1 MTNHSKYRKIMKA
14 IVLKEVGGPENLIL
28 AEVPVPKI
36 KDNEVL
42 VRVKAVS
49 INPVDAFVR
58 RNQAALE
65 MIYALKGDEENII
78 LGWDVAGILIEV
90 GSAVTRF
97 TAGDEVF
104 GNFNFIGQANTYAE
118 FVAVPEDEL
127 VIKPANV
134 SFEQAAGATMAA
146 LTAWAS
152 LVKFAKVKKGDKI
165 IIYGASGGVG
175 HYAVQLAKHFGA
187 YVIGVASGENKDF
200 VLSLGADE
208 FFDYK
213 TQAVEDFINDA
224 DIVHDAVWV
233 EAEVNSTEDT
243 HLHRSLKTLKEGG
256 ILSSIVVYP
265 DQPFIDKA
273 KAEKNVTV
281 QRVNV
286 TPNDTYLKDIEAIA
300 QLLSDGEIKTH
311 ISHLFPLADMAA
323 AHEIIQTKNAVGKI
337 ILVP

>member
-1 MTNHSKYRKIMKA
+1 MKA
-14 IVLKEVGGPENLIL
+14 IVLKEIGSPENLIL
-28 AEVPVPKI
+28 AEVPLPKI

-42 VRVKAVS
+42 VQVKAIA

-78 LGWDVAGILIEV
+78 LGWDVAGIVTVV
-90 GSAVTRF
+90 GSAVTKF
-97 TAGDEVF
+97 KTGDEVF
-104 GNFNFIGQANTYAE
+104 GNFNFTGQANAYAE
-118 FVAVPEDEL
+118 FVAAPEEEL

-134 SFEQAAGATMAA
+134 SFEAAAGATMAA

-152 LVKFAKVKKGDKI
+152 LVKFAKVKKDDKI

-175 HYAVQLAKHFGA
+175 HYAVQIAKHFGA
-187 YVIGVASGENKDF
+187 YVIGVASGDNKDF
-200 VLSLGADE
+200 VLGLGADE

-213 TQAVEDFINDA
+213 TQKVEDFINDA
-224 DIVHDAVWV
+224 DIVHDAVWL
-233 EAEVNSTEDT
+233 EADVNSTEDT
-243 HLHRSLKTLKEGG
+243 HLARSLKTIKKGG

-265 DQPFIDKA
+265 DQQFIDKA
-273 KAEKNVTV
+273 KAEKNITV

-286 TPNDTYLKDIEAIA
+286 TPNDSYLKDIENIA
-300 QLLSDGEIKTH
+300 ELLSAGEIKTH
-311 ISHLFPLADMAA
+311 ISHLFPLAEMAK

>member
-1 MTNHSKYRKIMKA
+1 MKA

-28 AEVPVPKI
+28 AEVPIPKI
-36 KDNEVL
+36 KKNEVL
-42 VRVKAVS
+42 VRVKALA

-58 RNQAALE
+58 RNQPALE
-65 MIYALKGDEENII
+65 MIYALKGEEENII
-78 LGWDVAGILIEV
+78 LGWDVAGIVTKV

-97 TAGDEVF
+97 TTGDEVF
-104 GNFNFIGQANTYAE
+104 GNFNFIGQANAYAE
-118 FVAVPEDEL
+118 FVAAPEDEL
-127 VIKPANV
+127 VIKPANI
-134 SFEQAAGATMAA
+134 SFEEAAGATMAA

-175 HYAVQLAKHFGA
+175 HYAVQIAKHFGA

-200 VLSLGADE
+200 VLGLGADE

-213 TQAVEDFINDA
+213 TQAVEDSISDA

-233 EAEVNSTEDT
+233 EADVDSTEDT
-243 HLHRSLKTLKEGG
+243 HLARSLKTLKEGG

-265 DQPFIDKA
+265 DQLFIDKA

-286 TPNDTYLKDIEAIA
+286 TPNDTYLKDIKAIA

-311 ISHLFPLADMAA
+311 ISHVLPLAEMAK

>member
-1 MTNHSKYRKIMKA
+1 MILNKKTMKA

-28 AEVPVPKI
+28 AEVPVPTI

-42 VRVKAVS
+42 IQVKAIA
-49 INPVDAFVR
+49 INPVDAYVR

-78 LGWDVAGILIEV
+78 LGWDVAGVVIET
-90 GSAVTRF
+90 GKQAKKF
-97 TAGDEVF
+97 KLGDEVF
-104 GNFNFIGQANTYAE
+104 GNFNFIGQANAYAE
-118 FVAVPEDEL
+118 FVAAPEEEM
-127 VIKPANV
+127 VIKPSNV
-134 SFEQAAGATMAA
+134 SFEEAAGATMAA

-152 LVKFAKVKKGDKI
+152 LVKFAEVKKGDKV

-175 HYAVQLAKHFGA
+175 HYAVQIAKHFGA
-187 YVIGVASGENKDF
+187 YVIGVASTENRDF
-200 VLSLGADE
+200 VLGLGADE

-213 TQAVEDFINDA
+213 TQAVEEFINDA

-233 EAEVNSTEDT
+233 EGDVNSTEDT
-243 HLHRSLKTLKEGG
+243 HLARSLKTLKPGG

-265 DQPFIDKA
+265 DQEFIDKA
-273 KAEKNVTV
+273 KAEKNITV

-286 TPNDTYLKDIEAIA
+286 TPNEAYLKDIETIS
-300 QLLSDGEIKTH
+300 QLLSTGEIKTH
-311 ISHLFPLADMAA
+311 ISYLFPLADMAR

>member
-1 MTNHSKYRKIMKA
+1 MKA
-14 IVLKEVGGPENLIL
+14 IVLKEVGGHENLIL
-28 AEVPVPKI
+28 AEVPIPKI
-36 KDNEVL
+36 KNNEVL
-42 VRVKAVS
+42 VQVKAIA

-78 LGWDVAGILIEV
+78 LGWDVAGIVKEV

-97 TAGDEVF
+97 KAGDEVF
-104 GNFNFIGQANTYAE
+104 GNFNFIGQANAYAE
-118 FVAVPEDEL
+118 FVAAPEEEL

-134 SFEQAAGATMAA
+134 SFEEAAGATMAA

-152 LVKFAKVKKGDKI
+152 LVKFAKIKKGDKV

-175 HYAVQLAKHFGA
+175 HYAVQIAKYFGA
-187 YVIGVASGENKDF
+187 YVIGVASGDNKDF
-200 VLSLGADE
+200 VLGIGADE

-213 TQAVEDFINDA
+213 TQAVEDLINDA

-233 EAEVNSTEDT
+233 EGDVNSTEDT
-243 HLHRSLKTLKEGG
+243 HLARSLKTLKEGG

-265 DQPFIDKA
+265 DQQFIDKA

-286 TPNDTYLKDIEAIA
+286 TPNDTYLKDIENIS
-300 QLLSDGEIKTH
+300 QLLSAGEIKTH
-311 ISHLFPLADMAA
+311 ISHLFPLADMAK